1 MCRYKF
7 FEAVELINLSKRGW
21 TGHMFEDFGTQQG
34 AIFGPQKT
42 NGSERIIWSC
52 DHLTGDDHPN
62 YPKKE
67 EIGTLELNPIS
78 VKIPIETHAESVE
91 VQECSYMGIH
101 QKV

>member
-1 MCRYKF
+1 
-7 FEAVELINLSKRGW
+7 
-21 TGHMFEDFGTQQG
+21 
-34 AIFGPQKT
+34 
-42 NGSERIIWSC
+42 
-52 DHLTGDDHPN
+52 LTGDDHPN